1 MQKGFPGRRFA
12 LMLHIIT
19 PHAPMLRKLF
29 LLLIAF
35 WLPVQAGSALAMSI
49 GMPDLPQQHEPAAAV
64 MTHGHHEA
72 MEHHHAAH
80 AGASDAVSHDGHEH
94 AASGGCD
101 RCGLCQFVHG
111 GVMLNAG
118 MNLPAVP
125 LQSVFALQGDE
136 RFRAHIPELLQR
148 PPLSAA

>member
-1 MQKGFPGRRFA
+1 
-12 LMLHIIT
+12 
-19 PHAPMLRKLF
+19 MLRKLF

-49 GMPDLPQQHEPAAAV
+49 GMPVLPQQHEAAAA
-64 MTHGHHEA
+64 A
-72 MEHHHAAH
+72 MAHDHHAAGEQH
-80 AGASDAVSHDGHEH
+80 HSGHTGAADGVPHDGHEH

-125 LQSVFALQGDE
+125 FQSVFALQGDE

>member
-1 MQKGFPGRRFA
+1 
-12 LMLHIIT
+12 
-19 PHAPMLRKLF
+19 MLRKLF

-49 GMPDLPQQHEPAAAV
+49 GMPGLPQQHEAAAAA
-64 MTHGHHEA
+64 MTHGHPEA
-72 MEHHHAAH
+72 GEQHRSGH
-80 AGASDAVSHDGHEH
+80 AGAADAVPHDSHEH
-94 AASGGCD
+94 AASGDCE

-118 MNLPAVP
+118 VNLPVVP
-125 LQSVFALQGDE
+125 LQSVFAAQGDE

>member
-1 MQKGFPGRRFA
+1 
-12 LMLHIIT
+12 
-19 PHAPMLRKLF
+19 MLRKLF

-49 GMPDLPQQHEPAAAV
+49 GMPGLPQQHDAAA
-64 MTHGHHEA
+64 MAHDHHEA
-72 MEHHHAAH
+72 MEQHHSGH
-80 AGASDAVSHDGHEH
+80 AGAAAAVPHDGHEQH
-94 AASGGCD
+94 GASGGCE

-125 LQSVFALQGDE
+125 FQSVFALQGDE